1 MEVQQHMTQK
11 PQRKSKA
18 VLAREAARE
27 KAARFR
33 EQEDERLRIAEAAI
47 LIQEE
52 IDDFDAET
60 ERRVAKLREERN
72 SQLVEKRQKLDA
84 LVVEMLDTE
93 IPAQQASERLG
104 MSVGQVRAAKR
115 SFEQMVAALAE
126 GPANDATVST
136 SSPATA
142 TAEDA
147 EASTASSADDETALP
162 PSTDETEVA
171 PPATQTTPAT
181 ESYEFPP
188 PGGSP
193 VVPAQEGSPE
203 NLQDSTLPPG
213 SAG

>member
-1 MEVQQHMTQK
+1 MTQK
-11 PQRKSKA
+11 PQRRSKA

-33 EQEDERLRIAEAAI
+33 EQEDERLRIAESAI

-52 IDDFDAET
+52 IDDFDEET

-93 IPAQQASERLG
+93 IAAQEASERLG
-104 MSVGQVRAAKR
+104 MSVGQVRAAKK
-115 SFEQMVAALAE
+115 SFEQTVAALAE
-126 GPANDATVST
+126 
-136 SSPATA
+136 SSADNVTA
-142 TAEDA
+142 TAAAPATTDDA
-147 EASTASSADDETALP
+147 AA
-162 PSTDETEVA
+162 PSA
-171 PPATQTTPAT
+171 PPADEPAAAAPAT
-181 ESYEFPP
+181 ETAAPTEAYDFPP

-193 VVPAQEGSPE
+193 AVPAQEGSPE
-203 NLQDSTLPPG
+203 NLQDATLPPG

>member
-1 MEVQQHMTQK
+1 MTQK
-11 PQRKSKA
+11 PQRRSKA

-33 EQEDERLRIAEAAI
+33 ELENERLRIAESAI

-52 IDDFDAET
+52 IDDFDEET

-72 SQLVEKRQKLDA
+72 SQLGEKRQKLDA

-93 IPAQQASERLG
+93 IPAQEVSERLG

-115 SFEQMVAALAE
+115 SFEQTVAALAE
-126 GPANDATVST
+126 TPADDV
-136 SSPATA
+136 TA
-142 TAEDA
+142 TAAAPATTNDA
-147 EASTASSADDETALP
+147 AAPSAPSADEPDA
-162 PSTDETEVA
+162 A
-171 PPATQTTPAT
+171 APAT
-181 ESYEFPP
+181 ETAAAAESYDFPP

-203 NLQDSTLPPG
+203 NLQDATLPPG

>member
-1 MEVQQHMTQK
+1 MTQK
-11 PQRKSKA
+11 PQRRSKA

-33 EQEDERLRIAEAAI
+33 ELEDERLRIAESAI

-52 IDDFDAET
+52 IDDFDEET

-72 SQLVEKRQKLDA
+72 SQLGEKRQKLDA

-93 IPAQQASERLG
+93 IPAQEASERLG

-115 SFEQMVAALAE
+115 SFEQTVAALAE
-126 GPANDATVST
+126 
-136 SSPATA
+136 SSADNVTA
-142 TAEDA
+142 TAAAPATTYDA
-147 EASTASSADDETALP
+147 AAPSAPPTDEPDAAAPAETA
-162 PSTDETEVA
+162 A
-171 PPATQTTPAT
+171 PT
-181 ESYEFPP
+181 ESYDFPP

-193 VVPAQEGSPE
+193 AVPAQEGSPE
-203 NLQDSTLPPG
+203 NLQDATLPPG

>member
-1 MEVQQHMTQK
+1 MTQK
-11 PQRKSKA
+11 PQRRSKA

-33 EQEDERLRIAEAAI
+33 ELEDERLRIAESAI

-52 IDDFDAET
+52 IDDFDEET

-72 SQLVEKRQKLDA
+72 SQLGEKRQKLDA

-93 IPAQQASERLG
+93 IPAQEASERLG

-115 SFEQMVAALAE
+115 SFEQTVAALAE
-126 GPANDATVST
+126 
-136 SSPATA
+136 SSADNVTA
-142 TAEDA
+142 TAAAPATTDDA
-147 EASTASSADDETALP
+147 AA
-162 PSTDETEVA
+162 PSA
-171 PPATQTTPAT
+171 PPADEPDAAAPAETAAPT
-181 ESYEFPP
+181 ESYDFPP

-193 VVPAQEGSPE
+193 AVPAQEGSPE
-203 NLQDSTLPPG
+203 NLQDATLPPG

>member
-1 MEVQQHMTQK
+1 MTQK
-11 PQRKSKA
+11 PQRRSKA

-33 EQEDERLRIAEAAI
+33 ELEDERLRIAESAI

-52 IDDFDAET
+52 IDDFDEET

-72 SQLVEKRQKLDA
+72 SQLSEKRQKLDA

-93 IPAQQASERLG
+93 IPAQEASERLG

-115 SFEQMVAALAE
+115 SFEQTVAALAE
-126 GPANDATVST
+126 NPADDVAATAAA
-136 SSPATA
+136 PAT
-142 TAEDA
+142 TDDA
-147 EASTASSADDETALP
+147 
-162 PSTDETEVA
+162 VA
-171 PPATQTTPAT
+171 PSASPVGEADAAAPAT
-181 ESYEFPP
+181 ETAVAVESYDFPP

-203 NLQDSTLPPG
+203 SLQDTTLPPG

>member
-1 MEVQQHMTQK
+1 MAQK
-11 PQRKSKA
+11 PQRRSKA

-33 EQEDERLRIAEAAI
+33 ELEDERLRIAEAAI

-52 IDDFDAET
+52 IDDFDEET
-60 ERRVAKLREERN
+60 ERRVARLREERN

-93 IPAQQASERLG
+93 VAAQEASERLG

-115 SFEQMVAALAE
+115 SFEQTVAALAE
-126 GPANDATVST
+126 GPAADDAASSVS
-136 SSPATA
+136 SSAAATA
-142 TAEDA
+142 
-147 EASTASSADDETALP
+147 ADDAA
-162 PSTDETEVA
+162 A
-171 PPATQTTPAT
+171 PPAPSADETDVASPAATQTAPEA
-181 ESYEFPP
+181 ESYDFPP

-203 NLQDSTLPPG
+203 NLQNATLPPG